1 MVVKT
6 SVAGPNA
13 NPLYKELLAITKQA
27 PMWNFH
33 KYLILPEAKQ
43 VYSYSSDVQPDA
55 PEVMDKLKPFL
66 K

>member
-1 MVVKT
+1 
-6 SVAGPNA
+6 
-13 NPLYKELLAITKQA
+13 
-27 PMWNFH
+27 MWNFH